1 MSYVSLTLA
10 PREIVLAQGRFHWT
24 YSFVSWLWLILA
36 GWLLIGIAVFFSR
49 QMRKWTTELVA
60 TNRRFIYKR
69 GFISRRTDEF
79 NAARIHAITL
89 EQSLFGRI
97 LGYGRLNIRGED
109 IGDFGL
115 PVIARPL
122 DFRKALVESL
132 DVSIE
137 EPLLLSDRDKVR
149 DKVDAV
155 AAA

>member
-10 PREIVLAQGRFHWT
+10 PREVILARGQFHWT
-24 YSFVSWLWLILA
+24 YSFISWAWLLLA
-36 GWLLIGIAVFFSR
+36 GWLLIGVAVFFSR
-49 QMRKWTTELVA
+49 QMRKWTTELVV

-89 EQSLFGRI
+89 EQSLLGRV
-97 LGYGRLNIRGED
+97 LGYGTLNIRGED

-115 PVIARPL
+115 PAISKPIE
-122 DFRKALVESL
+122 FRKALIESL

-137 EPLLLSDRDKVR
+137 EPLLLTEDDRP
-149 DKVDAV
+149 APV

>member
-10 PREIVLAQGRFHWT
+10 PREVILARGRFHWT
-24 YSFVSWLWLILA
+24 YSFTSWAWLFLA
-36 GWLLIGIAVFFSR
+36 GWLLIGVAVFFSR
-49 QMRKWTTELVA
+49 QMRKWTTELVV

-89 EQSLFGRI
+89 EQSLLGRV
-97 LGYGRLNIRGED
+97 LGYGTLNVRGVD

-115 PVIARPL
+115 PAIAQPIE
-122 DFRKALVESL
+122 FRKALIESL

-137 EPLLLSDRDKVR
+137 EPLLLTEEDRL
-149 DKVDAV
+149 APV

>member
-10 PREIVLAQGRFHWT
+10 PREVILARGRFHWT
-24 YSFVSWLWLILA
+24 YSFISWAWLLLA
-36 GWLLIGIAVFFSR
+36 GWLLIGVAVFFSR
-49 QMRKWTTELVA
+49 QMRKWTTELVV

-89 EQSLFGRI
+89 EQSLLGRL
-97 LGYGRLNIRGED
+97 LGYGTLNVRGVD

-115 PVIARPL
+115 PAIAKPIE
-122 DFRKALVESL
+122 FRKALIESL

-137 EPLLLSDRDKVR
+137 EPLLLTEEDRLVP
-149 DKVDAV
+149 V

>member
-10 PREIVLAQGRFHWT
+10 PREVVLARGQFHWT
-24 YSFVSWLWLILA
+24 YSFMSWAWLLLA

-49 QMRKWTTELVA
+49 QMRKWTTELVV

-89 EQSLFGRI
+89 EQSLLGRI
-97 LGYGRLNIRGED
+97 LGYGTLNVRGVD

-115 PVIARPL
+115 PAIAKPIE
-122 DFRKALVESL
+122 FRKALIESL

-137 EPLLLSDRDKVR
+137 EPLLLTDETAK
-149 DKVDAV
+149 AV

>member
-10 PREIVLAQGRFHWT
+10 PREVILARGRFHWT
-24 YSFVSWLWLILA
+24 YSFVSWAWLLLA

-49 QMRKWTTELVA
+49 QMRKWTTELVV

-89 EQSLFGRI
+89 EQSLLGRV
-97 LGYGRLNIRGED
+97 LGYGTLNVRGVD

-115 PVIARPL
+115 PAIAKPIE
-122 DFRKALVESL
+122 FRKALIESL

-137 EPLLLSDRDKVR
+137 EPLLLTEENRL
-149 DKVDAV
+149 APV
-155 AAA
+155 AAT

>member
-10 PREIVLAQGRFHWT
+10 PREVILARGRFHWT
-24 YSFVSWLWLILA
+24 YSFVSWAWLLLA

-49 QMRKWTTELVA
+49 QMRKWTTELVV

-89 EQSLFGRI
+89 EQSLLGRV
-97 LGYGRLNIRGED
+97 LGYGTLNVRGVD

-115 PVIARPL
+115 PAIAKPIE
-122 DFRKALVESL
+122 FRKALIESL

-137 EPLLLSDRDKVR
+137 EPLLLTEENRL
-149 DKVDAV
+149 APV
-155 AAA
+155 ATA

>member
-10 PREIVLAQGRFHWT
+10 PREVILARGRFHWT
-24 YSFVSWLWLILA
+24 YSFISWAWLLLA
-36 GWLLIGIAVFFSR
+36 GWLLIGVAVFFSR
-49 QMRKWTTELVA
+49 QMRKWTTELVV

-89 EQSLFGRI
+89 EQSLLGRV
-97 LGYGRLNIRGED
+97 LGYGTLNVRGVD

-115 PVIARPL
+115 PAIAQPIE
-122 DFRKALVESL
+122 FRKALIESL

-137 EPLLLSDRDKVR
+137 EPLLLTEETGTAS
-149 DKVDAV
+149 